1 MLHNRHFKPMLA
13 IALALC
19 ATAAPA
25 ATALPIT
32 TGPACSACEYG
43 PLVDFARVPRAPAR
57 TAAASARLPPAT
69 AAPAK
74 VIVRDSGFA
83 WGDAAAGAGA
93 TLVIV
98 MLGAGAATAAIRR
111 NRVPSRVSTTS

>member
-43 PLVDFARVPRAPAR
+43 PLVDFARVHTPAGV
-57 TAAASARLPPAT
+57 
-69 AAPAK
+69 APAK

-93 TLVIV
+93 MLVIV